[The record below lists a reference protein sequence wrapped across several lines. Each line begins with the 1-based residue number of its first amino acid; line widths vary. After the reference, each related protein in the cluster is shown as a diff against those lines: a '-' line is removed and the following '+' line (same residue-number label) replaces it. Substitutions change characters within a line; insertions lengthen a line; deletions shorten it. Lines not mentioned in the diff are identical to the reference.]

1 MRGWALDATGSSR
14 RYREWSLSC
23 GLTRDIDRMPYRP
36 VQPIRPA
43 ATVIL
48 VRAAAP
54 GYEILMLRRTSDAA
68 FAGGMYVF
76 PGGRVDG
83 DDHLH
88 VYDTYRRGPTDAQAR
103 QQLALGAEWR
113 GYWIACIRE
122 SFEEAGVLL
131 AYDSA
136 GRLVDL
142 DEPDRRAQFD
152 VHRHAL
158 HAGERSLLEICAAE
172 SLTLAVDRIH
182 YFNRWITPE
191 GRPRR
196 FDTRFFVAVA
206 PARQRVRHD
215 AKETVDSLWLRP
227 QDALARN
234 DAGEFGLMGVTRR
247 QLETL
252 AGFADVEALERTM
265 IAGTE
270 HPVYRPVLPASG

>member
-1 MRGWALDATGSSR
+1 MQH
-14 RYREWSLSC
+14 
-23 GLTRDIDRMPYRP
+23 RP

-48 VRAAAP
+48 VREADS
-54 GYEILMLRRTSDAA
+54 GHEILMLRRTSDAA

-88 VYDTYRRGPTDAQAR
+88 LYDAYRRGPTAAQAA
-103 QQLALGAEWR
+103 QQRSLGDEWR

-131 AYDSA
+131 AYDA
-136 GRLVDL
+136 EGRLVDPVVSGQRERFEL
-142 DEPDRRAQFD
+142 
-152 VHRHAL
+152 HRGAL
-158 HAGERSLLEICAAE
+158 NAGYRSLLDICAAE
-172 SLTLAVDRIH
+172 GLTLAIDRIH

-191 GRPRR
+191 GRARR

-206 PARQRVRHD
+206 PPGQHGRHD
-215 AKETVDSLWLRP
+215 SKETVDSLWIRP
-227 QDALARN
+227 QEALARN
-234 DAGEFGLMGVTRR
+234 DAGDFGLMGVTRR

-252 AGFADVEALERTM
+252 AGFADVGQIERTM
-265 IAGTE
+265 LASSE
-270 HPVYRPVLPASG
+270 HPIYRPVLPAAG